1 MKLVRVEFHCHT
13 RYSKDSLL
21 EPQTLLQACRRK
33 KINRIVI
40 TDHNSIEGAQRAK
53 EIDPQRVIIGEE
65 VMTQSGE
72 LLAVFVQELIPPG
85 LTVEE
90 TIRRLRDQNAFICVS
105 HPFDQMRNGHWDLA
119 ALEEIAPLVDAI
131 ETFNARCVLPEANKK
146 AQEFAAK
153 HGKLQIAGSDA
164 HTAFELG
171 KATLRLPDF
180 QDADGLR
187 ESLEHAQAEVS
198 ASPPWIHFTSRYA
211 VWRKTL
217 ARLIK

>member
-1 MKLVRVEFHCHT
+1 MKPVRVEFHCHT
-13 RYSKDSLL
+13 RYSKDSLV
-21 EPQTLLQACRRK
+21 EPQTLLQACRK
-33 KINRIVI
+33 KRIDRIVI
-40 TDHNSIEGAQRAK
+40 TDHNTIEGAQRAK
-53 EIDPQRVIIGEE
+53 EIDPERVIIGEE

-119 ALEEIAPLVDAI
+119 SLEEIAALVDAI
-131 ETFNARCVLPEANKK
+131 ETFNARCMWPDANKR
-146 AQEFAAK
+146 AREFAAK
-153 HGKLQIAGSDA
+153 HGKLQLVGSDA

-180 QDADGLR
+180 QDAAGLR
-187 ESLEHAQAEVS
+187 ESLEYAQPEVS
-198 ASPPWIHFTSRYA
+198 ASPLWIHVTSRYA
-211 VWRKTL
+211 LWRKKL
-217 ARLIK
+217 AKLIK